1 MPRRGENIHKRK
13 DGRWEARYI
22 KGRQKNGKAIYGYL
36 YAKTYRDVKQKLK
49 DQLLKQESQS
59 IRQRFYFNNIVEE
72 WLEYKQHFI
81 KESTYNKY
89 FNSYIN
95 YIQKHF
101 SHYYLDQ
108 VKNELVQKY
117 ILTLSKQKNYRTEEN
132 LSVSTLRIVTYI
144 IRSTLNYAS
153 KQNYIPFYPL
163 DIELPTSQKKTIQI
177 LSKEEQHLLEES
189 IKIKNDCYSLA
200 IIIVLYT
207 GVRIGELCALK
218 WEDIDFRTKVIH
230 IYKNIQRVQNK
241 QQNLSFKTYL
251 SITEPKTKSGVR
263 NIPITTSL
271 YTILKNYYT
280 YYNEKQNDYIFRD
293 QANNPIDPRKI
304 QSHFTNIIKQLN
316 ITSITFHALRHTFAT
331 RCIEL
336 GMDIKTLS
344 EILGHSH
351 VSTTMSI
358 YVHSTDIH
366 KREQMELLSKL

>member
-163 DIELPTSQKKTIQI
+163 DIELP
-177 LSKEEQHLLEES
+177 
-189 IKIKNDCYSLA
+189 
-200 IIIVLYT
+200 
-207 GVRIGELCALK
+207 
-218 WEDIDFRTKVIH
+218 KVG
-230 IYKNIQRVQNK
+230 
-241 QQNLSFKTYL
+241 S
-251 SITEPKTKSGVR
+251 
-263 NIPITTSL
+263 
-271 YTILKNYYT
+271 
-280 YYNEKQNDYIFRD
+280 
-293 QANNPIDPRKI
+293 
-304 QSHFTNIIKQLN
+304 
-316 ITSITFHALRHTFAT
+316 
-331 RCIEL
+331 
-336 GMDIKTLS
+336 
-344 EILGHSH
+344 
-351 VSTTMSI
+351 
-358 YVHSTDIH
+358 
-366 KREQMELLSKL
+366 